1 VQTARQKEQE
11 IAMIRF
17 APILAAFALPLMAGC
32 VDTKASPDT
41 GAEDYAA
48 YCSACHGATGQGDGE
63 MATELS
69 RKPADLTTLSA
80 RNKGAF
86 PTTMVMAQIWGYAGA
101 KGRGVMPD
109 FGPLLQGDMVPY
121 DGGDGIETPTPIR
134 LVQLAEYLKVLQTK

>member
-1 VQTARQKEQE
+1 MTRPAR
-11 IAMIRF
+11 IF
-17 APILAAFALPLMAGC
+17 ALLALPLMAAC
-32 VDTKASPDT
+32 VETKDTPDS

-48 YCSACHGATGQGDGE
+48 YCAACHGPTGKGDGE
-63 MATELS
+63 AASGLA
-69 RKPADLTTLSA
+69 RKPADLTRLSA

-86 PTTMVMAQIWGYAGA
+86 PTTRVMAQIWGYAGA

-134 LVQLAEYLKVLQTK
+134 LVQIAEYLKRLQK